1 MQIQNLEYLEEA
13 PQPILGG
20 FVVNK
25 ITIVA
30 LAQSLASATAL
41 AYYGDASARAKAKN
55 EIEISLGRLPF

>member
-13 PQPILGG
+13 PQTILGG
-20 FVVNK
+20 FIVNK

-30 LAQSLASATAL
+30 LAQSLAVSTAL

-55 EIEISLGRLPF
+55 YIDIGIGNLPF